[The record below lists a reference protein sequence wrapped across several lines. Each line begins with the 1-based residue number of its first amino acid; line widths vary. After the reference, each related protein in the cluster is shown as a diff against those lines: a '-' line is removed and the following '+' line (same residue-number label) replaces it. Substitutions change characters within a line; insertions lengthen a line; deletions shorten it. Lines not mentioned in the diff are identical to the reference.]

1 MVLRHALDVVAMV
14 ILPCEARGA
23 AVRFAELHGRHRS
36 GRSGLHANALDAVP
50 TPDVHLI
57 ARFRFKGVIL

>member
-1 MVLRHALDVVAMV
+1 MV